1 MKLTLKALPLF
12 ALLTFSSSMAMASTV
27 NLGAVFHLREET
39 QSTDYTVTI
48 LSAQTTARTTDDNSK
63 LLGQWKTCFKRH
75 ENTPPMPFQKY
86 VYVPLNVFKDST
98 ALVTAGDRT
107 LEINDAL
114 IADIDEAYNELVQK
128 TDGKCKLATETKI
141 EYRIEMKGTKATIR
155 SEVWIS
161 KKGNTM
167 SMTYAKW
174 VGGKQGFVA
183 TTETLPNKTPV
194 QIISY

>member
-12 ALLTFSSSMAMASTV
+12 ALLSISTSMASTV

-48 LSAQTTARTTDDNSK
+48 LSAQTTARATDDNSK

-86 VYVPLNVFKDST
+86 VYVPFSVFKDSS
-98 ALVTAGDRT
+98 ALVTTGERT

-128 TDGKCKLATETKI
+128 TDGKCKIETATKI
-141 EYRIEMKGTKATIR
+141 EYRIEMKSTKATIR

-161 KKGNTM
+161 KKGNAM

-174 VGGKQGFVA
+174 VGGKQGFA
-183 TTETLPNKTPV
+183 STTETLPNKTPV
-194 QIISY
+194 EIISY